1 MLLIITTVI
10 TADPP
15 SKALTEG
22 WPHLTPSPRPRGE
35 LLALSI
41 VEMGKLRSQL
51 VSDWPKLTRG
61 ASGRAAGTRMF
72 RQAGR
77 DATVL
82 SPWAQSHAVLV
93 NGNSEGAI
101 SK

>member
-10 TADPP
+10 TAAPR

-22 WPHLTPSPRPRGE
+22 WPHLTPSPWPSRE

-61 ASGRAAGTRMF
+61 ASGRAAGTSML

-82 SPWAQSHAVLV
+82 SPRAQSHAVLV